1 MRKRPFAAAPEPES
15 PRPPSMPIADAYNLL
30 GGELQLAGAI
40 IEQNE
45 IVPCAVHFGELNHDF
60 S

>member
-1 MRKRPFAAAPEPES
+1 
-15 PRPPSMPIADAYNLL
+15 MPIADAYNLL